1 MFITHF
7 TGTAYCNEF
16 SLASDDPNGHPFND
30 VFVEQYRLGRCKLS
44 KVHNSTLLSIWPLAD
59 FSDASWQTTNGLWKG
74 GISRQ
79 VPRRS
84 YGSVRC

>member
-30 VFVEQYRLGRCKLS
+30 VFVEQYRLGRCKLT
-44 KVHNSTLLSIWPLAD
+44 KVHTSMLLSIGHLID
-59 FSDASWQTTNGLWKG
+59 FSEAFSAAIVGLYEG
-74 GISRQ
+74 RIVVAR
-79 VPRRS
+79 PAL
-84 YGSVRC
+84 

>member
-30 VFVEQYRLGRCKLS
+30 VFVEQYRLGRCKHT
-44 KVHNSTLLSIWPLAD
+44 KVVHPKTTLQTLLALIGNALSAIAL
-59 FSDASWQTTNGLWKG
+59 
-74 GISRQ
+74 
-79 VPRRS
+79 
-84 YGSVRC
+84 SVL